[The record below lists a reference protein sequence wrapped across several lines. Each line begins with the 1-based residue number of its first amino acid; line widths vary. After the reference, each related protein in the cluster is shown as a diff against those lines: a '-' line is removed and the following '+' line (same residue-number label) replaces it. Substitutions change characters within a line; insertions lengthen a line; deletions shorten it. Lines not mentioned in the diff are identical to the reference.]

1 MIATLQSLR
10 FVFVMMIF
18 MSHFAYR
25 DMGAFDAGGDC
36 GVVFF
41 FLLSGFVLSLRYE
54 NEIRGGTFQYG
65 KFLKRRFRKLYPL
78 HLLCLSF
85 FLVVSK
91 SGIDLPFLLNIF
103 LLQSWI
109 PDPDIYFSCNSV
121 SWFLSSLFFCYLVFP
136 FAFRRVSVRWVLFV
150 IGAYIV
156 VLLLTPYDKVN
167 AILYVNP
174 LVRFTDFYIGIIL
187 CRIYER
193 GYEVPAQKWLEL
205 LLIVVLIVV
214 LTIYPY
220 MDAKFRNAPIFW
232 LVLIPFI
239 LVFAKGKGVVS
250 KWLCQK
256 PMMMLAS
263 LSMPLFMTHQ
273 ILIGILLHRLPQIPV
288 VAMLF
293 ACVLVT
299 LAVSWCIDRYFL
311 RQLEKL

>member
-1 MIATLQSLR
+1 M
-10 FVFVMMIF
+10 V
-18 MSHFAYR
+18 
-25 DMGAFDAGGDC
+25 
-36 GVVFF
+36 
-41 FLLSGFVLSLRYE
+41 
-54 NEIRGGTFQYG
+54 
-65 KFLKRRFRKLYPL
+65 
-78 HLLCLSF
+78 
-85 FLVVSK
+85 
-91 SGIDLPFLLNIF
+91 
-103 LLQSWI
+103 
-109 PDPDIYFSCNSV
+109 
-121 SWFLSSLFFCYLVFP
+121 LSSLFFCYLVFP

-311 RQLEKL
+311 RQLERL